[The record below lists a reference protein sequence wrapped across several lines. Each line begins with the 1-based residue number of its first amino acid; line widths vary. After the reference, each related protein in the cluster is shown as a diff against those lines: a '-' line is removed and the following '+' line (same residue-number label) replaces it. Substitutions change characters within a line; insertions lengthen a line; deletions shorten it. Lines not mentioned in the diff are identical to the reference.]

1 MNIAEKIELKRKDF
15 EFTKGQFCKYLG
27 IHSSTYTRI
36 LKNKISTTTLVS
48 ICKILA
54 WPLED
59 EKDKKLIF
67 VKSKLR
73 ITSLISIPLAW
84 IIYLNV
90 KEKDKFRLRL
100 YSDKITIEKSIDN
113 EGPES
118 NLIDEVEK
126 LIYFHPNAEGRISP
140 RILIPLK
147 WRRRL
152 ELKEEDIFTISIY
165 NDKITLKKKNR

>member
-1 MNIAEKIELKRKDF
+1 MNIAEKIELKRKDLG
-15 EFTKGQFCKYLG
+15 FTKGQFCKYLE

-36 LKNKISTTTLVS
+36 LKNKISTTTLIK
-48 ICKILA
+48 ICKLLE
-54 WPLED
+54 WSLED
-59 EKDKKLIF
+59 EKDKKLVF
-67 VKSKLR
+67 VKSKLKV
-73 ITSLISIPLAW
+73 TSLISIPLAW

-113 EGPES
+113 ECPES

-147 WRRRL
+147 WRRIL
-152 ELKEEDIFTISIY
+152 EIKEEDIFTIGIY
-165 NDKITLKKKNR
+165 NNKITMKKKNR